1 MAVIDAS
8 SGTIQA
14 FVIDHRLRACRAD
27 GQSMTETDW
36 SNVYQHFQSLPEP
49 PAAAVPVP
57 VPPRISAATTQ
68 PKPPHCEHCRQ
79 ESGAP
84 RNRTK
89 LRLIK
94 TEFDDDGALMRRSVE
109 TASAETPEW
118 RRNGKIIWRT
128 WPDGRPGEWACH
140 YCGRIAG

>member
-14 FVIDHRLRACRAD
+14 FVIDQTLRACRAD

-57 VPPRISAATTQ
+57 VPPRIFAATTQ
-68 PKPPHCEHCRQ
+68 PKPPHCEHCHQ
-79 ESGAP
+79 ESETV
-84 RNRTK
+84 RNRPK

-94 TEFDDDGALMRRSVE
+94 TEYDDGGTLMRRSVE
-109 TASAETPEW
+109 TASVQIPEW
-118 RRNGKIIWRT
+118 RRDGKIIWRT
-128 WPDGRPGEWACH
+128 WPDG
-140 YCGRIAG
+140 